1 MDRSDAIR
9 LARQLRKNSTKA
21 EKSMWFQLRKR
32 RFHNLKF
39 TRQFP
44 IEWKVDSEKSNF
56 FIVDFHCH
64 QYKLVIE
71 LDGKYHNKEEVKLRD
86 QERSEILRGMG
97 YNIIRFKNEVVE
109 TDIESAKLRLWKFKS
124 SIKTPP
130 Y

>member
-1 MDRSDAIR
+1 M
-9 LARQLRKNSTKA
+9 
-21 EKSMWFQLRKR
+21 
-32 RFHNLKF
+32 KF

-86 QERSEILRGMG
+86 RERSEILRGMG
-97 YNIIRFKNEVVE
+97 YNIIRFKNEVCLLY
-109 TDIESAKLRLWKFKS
+109 TSPSPRDRTRSRMPSSA
-124 SIKTPP
+124 
-130 Y
+130 